1 MKFIIITL
9 GLLAAGSLVW
19 TIIQLI
25 KPELFFKAEE
35 ANTKGKRPAWY
46 LIGGILGLA
55 ILIVLWIQALSLQLV
70 SVWILTGVFTLGSL
84 KAIGIIFFYEKFSS
98 KAAELVDIVQKD
110 RKAYWKMVISRAVL
124 SLVLCFATLYFAG
137 YYSSFH

>member
-9 GLLAAGSLVW
+9 GLLALGSLIW

-35 ANTKGKRPAWY
+35 ANTKRKRPAWY

-55 ILIVLWIQALSLQLV
+55 ILIVLWIQALSLQLM

-84 KAIGIIFFYEKFSS
+84 KAIGIVFFYEKFSS
-98 KAAELVDIVQKD
+98 KAAELVDIVQKN

-124 SLVLCFATLYFAG
+124 SLVLCFATLYFAV
-137 YYSSFH
+137 YYSSIH

>member
-9 GLLAAGSLVW
+9 GLLALGSLIW

-35 ANTKGKRPAWY
+35 ANTKRKRPAWY

-55 ILIVLWIQALSLQLV
+55 ILIVLWIQALSLQLM

-84 KAIGIIFFYEKFSS
+84 KAIGIVFFLRE
-98 KAAELVDIVQKD
+98 I
-110 RKAYWKMVISRAVL
+110 
-124 SLVLCFATLYFAG
+124 
-137 YYSSFH
+137 